1 MKGMEGD
8 ADTSKDGKI
17 TLGEMQGYL
26 ADEVGRQAEMMNRKQ
41 EPQLI
46 GDPSRVL
53 VAK

>member
-8 ADTSKDGKI
+8 ADTNKDGNI
-17 TLGEMQGYL
+17 ILGEMQGYL
-26 ADEVGRQAEMMNRKQ
+26 AENVRRQAGMINRKQ
-41 EPQLI
+41 EPLLI

>member
-1 MKGMEGD
+1 MKGMEGGAD
-8 ADTSKDGKI
+8 ANNDGKI

-26 ADEVGRQAEMMNRKQ
+26 AENVRRQAGMAGIKQ

-53 VAK
+53 VGR